1 MTTQVWYLPTT
12 TQAGKIPKLTQQVTR
27 EHEGPNAD
35 PHFHQ
40 LLRQKA
46 FDESVLG
53 NLINSETITLLEYI
67 FAPTETAR
75 CHRITSHWT
84 VDWDVATVME
94 ALYYTEGVFMS
105 PGWACCQF
113 NVHIFSV
120 FCRLYHIN
128 SETDMHIF
136 SIFSRVYHINSQIF
150 VYAFAPSRVLIH

>member
-53 NLINSETITLLEYI
+53 NLINSETITLLTGKVSDPE
-67 FAPTETAR
+67 
-75 CHRITSHWT
+75 SLL
-84 VDWDVATVME
+84 
-94 ALYYTEGVFMS
+94 LYVGFDT
-105 PGWACCQF
+105 PGF
-113 NVHIFSV
+113 
-120 FCRLYHIN
+120 
-128 SETDMHIF
+128 
-136 SIFSRVYHINSQIF
+136 
-150 VYAFAPSRVLIH
+150 